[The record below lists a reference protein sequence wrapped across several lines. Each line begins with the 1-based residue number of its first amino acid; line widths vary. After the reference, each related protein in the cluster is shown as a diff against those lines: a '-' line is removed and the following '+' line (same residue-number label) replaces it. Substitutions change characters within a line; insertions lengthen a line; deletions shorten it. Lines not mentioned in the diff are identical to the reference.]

1 MARRRSSGDEGG
13 GDSWMNTYADMVTL
27 LLTFFAVLLSMSSV
41 NQDKFNAF
49 IRSFSNLPP
58 EVIEDIIEKTPGNDP
73 QGNGAIP
80 SEGDYENSMDEL
92 YKQLTQYVE
101 DNNQEVAV
109 SLSKVDDVI
118 YIRFDSAVFFEPNK
132 YTLRGESY
140 DVISFIGDGLKSY
153 ESQIRLI
160 TIFGHTATSS
170 GSNNLISDWML
181 SGERSAVVAKY
192 IEDEKGFDPSKL
204 VIIGYGNNFPVADN
218 STEEGRR
225 QNRRV
230 EMAIIGNKNTTFDN
244 PYDALKDLYS
254 GAEYPSSGGA
264 DDIIL
269 PPNTNSDSPVDEADP
284 TTPDVAVPEVP
295 DTQVPD
301 GTQTGDG
308 VETSP
313 FTDTDTE

>member
-1 MARRRSSGDEGG
+1 MARKRSGGDEGG
-13 GDSWMNTYADMVTL
+13 GDSWLNTYADMVTL

-49 IRSFSNLPP
+49 IKSFSNLPQ
-58 EVIEDIIEKTPGNDP
+58 EVIDDIIKGTPGDDP
-73 QGNGAIP
+73 EGNGATP
-80 SEGDYENSMDEL
+80 SEGDFENSMDQL

-101 DNNQEVAV
+101 DNNQEAAV

-132 YTLRGESY
+132 YTMRKESY

-192 IEDEKGFDPSKL
+192 IEDEKGFDPTKL

-218 STEEGRR
+218 ATEDGRR

-230 EMAIIGNKNTTFDN
+230 EMAIIGNKNNTFTN
-244 PYDALKDLYS
+244 PYDALKDLYDNS
-254 GAEYPSSGGA
+254 QYPSSGGA
-264 DDIIL
+264 DDIVL
-269 PPNTNSDSPVDEADP
+269 PPKNSDSPVDEADP
-284 TTPDVAVPEVP
+284 TVPDVTVPQAP
-295 DTQVPD
+295 DAQVPAD
-301 GTQTGDG
+301 TVPGDG